1 MVACWNWIRDFVY
14 KHCNS
19 SYRQSQ
25 CADNKNTH
33 NRTWIAKSQNESTEY
48 CSRTTS
54 TFRRYS
60 NRFSIFL
67 ETHIFP
73 NRFNYLW
80 SVFLYHSRYLSLSLV
95 VIRGSDL
102 VVDDIRKLPFIFT
115 CPFIWHFFD
124 NRRELRL
131 NHHNIQCDHNS
142 LFMEY
147 WAMTKINQFIV
158 TNTLIAM
165 MTMLINQYNENEME
179 KRTFEQVD
187 WIDKSFEWMC
197 WIKTFHYQDANS
209 QCIQRS
215 SVCHCLRRE
224 KRERDTR

>member
-1 MVACWNWIRDFVY
+1 MNRP
-14 KHCNS
+14 
-19 SYRQSQ
+19 
-25 CADNKNTH
+25 NTAVEPH
-33 NRTWIAKSQNESTEY
+33 QLLDDIVIAFLSFWKL
-48 CSRTTS
+48 
-54 TFRRYS
+54 TFFRIDS
-60 NRFSIFL
+60 IICGRFFCTIPVICLF
-67 ETHIFP
+67 
-73 NRFNYLW
+73 
-80 SVFLYHSRYLSLSLV
+80 LSLSFV
-95 VIRGSDL
+95 VRIWLLMTSENCLLFSHVRSSD
-102 VVDDIRKLPFIFT
+102 T
-115 CPFIWHFFD
+115 FFD
-124 NRRELRL
+124 KRRELRL

-147 WAMTKINQFIV
+147 WAMTKTNQFIV

-179 KRTFEQVD
+179 KRTFEQID
-187 WIDKSFEWMC
+187 WIDKCFKWMC